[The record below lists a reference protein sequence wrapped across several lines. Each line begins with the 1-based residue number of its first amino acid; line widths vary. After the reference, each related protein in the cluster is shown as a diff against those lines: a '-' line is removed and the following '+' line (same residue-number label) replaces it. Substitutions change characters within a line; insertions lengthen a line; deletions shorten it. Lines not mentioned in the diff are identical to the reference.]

1 MTLTLEQRMAMIENR
16 QRQITVN
23 HQIGRTLLFA
33 MIRLLERLT
42 PGATDQ
48 LMDIAESMRQL
59 AESEN
64 RLSDVGAIDTLV
76 YQLDQELRTP
86 AND

>member
-1 MTLTLEQRMAMIENR
+1 MN
-16 QRQITVN
+16 
-23 HQIGRTLLFA
+23 
-33 MIRLLERLT
+33 
-42 PGATDQ
+42 
-48 LMDIAESMRQL
+48 IAESMRQL

-64 RLSDVGAIDTLV
+64 RLSDVEAIDTLV